1 VFLPNSGM
9 FEELRFFARG
19 RTFRAFGTPWGKTG
33 MMICRDFLHLNAH
46 YLLFADGAEISIT
59 ISAAPGRGVAGEKGF
74 ATSRMWEVMGETA
87 ARLTTSI
94 VIYCNR
100 TGFEDGADFAGGS
113 FVFGPTGNLV
123 AQAAYA
129 EPDFILAEINPDDI
143 RKARAIATFKRDDRP
158 EVTLANLERI
168 VHRDED

>member
-1 VFLPNSGM
+1 M

-19 RTFRAFGTPWGKTG
+19 RTFRAFGTPWGRAG
-33 MMICRDFLHLNAH
+33 LLICRDFLHLNAH

-59 ISAAPGRGVAGEKGF
+59 ISAAPGRGVAGENGF

-87 ARLTTSI
+87 ARLTTS
-94 VIYCNR
+94 VVVYCNR
-100 TGFEDGADFAGGS
+100 VGIRGRGGFRRRVVYLRTRS
-113 FVFGPTGNLV
+113 GNLV
-123 AQAAYA
+123 AQAA
-129 EPDFILAEINPDDI
+129 L
-143 RKARAIATFKRDDRP
+143 RRAGFPPGRDQSRRYPQGPPAATFKRDDRP